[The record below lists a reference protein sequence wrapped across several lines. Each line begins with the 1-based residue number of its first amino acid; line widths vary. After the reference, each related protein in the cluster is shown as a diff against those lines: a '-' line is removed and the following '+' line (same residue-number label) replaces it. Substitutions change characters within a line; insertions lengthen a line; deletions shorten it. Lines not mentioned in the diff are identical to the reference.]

1 MHTPLMKSRIR
12 SSVWVIILVYRK
24 LVKLGSYLFI
34 GRNMYISETSKKV
47 FKSTSPV
54 VYLYFQ
60 MRRDGSTQLC
70 DCVIAYS
77 YLPSCIRQQ
86 VEPITKLN
94 AESLEKRPDSEENIH
109 EKKPFFMLLVSTSC
123 WAYIEKLPSLRKFHN
138 QNLCSNLRGV
148 FSFNKMVFSQTTLTM
163 VSVKPFL
170 DNHNLLGNN
179 LRIWVDK
186 HLAATTSSSCEVVI
200 VWLWRDR
207 FTNVPIS

>member
-60 MRRDGSTQLC
+60 MRHDGSTQLC

-94 AESLEKRPDSEENIH
+94 AESLEKRPDLEENIH
-109 EKKPFFMLLVSTSC
+109 EKKKHFSC
-123 WAYIEKLPSLRKFHN
+123 FQFLHVVGL
-138 QNLCSNLRGV
+138 
-148 FSFNKMVFSQTTLTM
+148 TLKNCHL
-163 VSVKPFL
+163 S
-170 DNHNLLGNN
+170 GNF
-179 LRIWVDK
+179 IIK
-186 HLAATTSSSCEVVI
+186 IYAQI
-200 VWLWRDR
+200 
-207 FTNVPIS
+207 